1 MKISKIYS
9 NIPKVFEPIKFND
22 GFNVIIGEIQLH
34 NDKDKDS
41 HNLGKSKL
49 ADLIDFGFLK
59 KRNKEMFLFKHFDRF
74 AEFVFYFEIKL
85 NDGKYITIRRSVSD
99 NSKIHIKRHDYDNQ
113 NFTTLSD
120 AEWDYKKLTFD
131 KAKLLLDSLLNL
143 TSISPWDYRMAISYA
158 LRRQDDF
165 NDIFQLKKFGPKHI
179 SWKPYIGH
187 LLGFD
192 AENLIKNYEL
202 KNSID
207 KIAEKLDELQKE
219 IGLYQGDEEE
229 MLKDA
234 LALKLQDAQV
244 IQEQL
249 DSFNFDESDTK
260 TVEDLSENIDS
271 EIEELN
277 RIRYYLTTN
286 LKKLRRA
293 ESKQPTTFNISK
305 TEQLFKEA
313 GIMLGEQIKKSYEQ
327 LLEFNR
333 KITVERTG
341 FVKQQTLDLEH
352 QLIDISSRLTELNT
366 QKSQRVS
373 FLTSTNIF
381 EKYKEVS
388 TRLVIINSEIHS
400 IRRKL
405 EISEQIKIKRSESRS
420 LSNQKNEVIEKIR
433 LNRESVMHSETS
445 IYKTVKENFT
455 SFVKLVLDKDGRIST
470 EQNGEGNLV
479 FHAGFVNGDFNFT
492 SESDG
497 CSYKKILCM
506 GYDLAVN
513 LAYAN
518 KNFIRFV
525 YHDGGLET
533 LDSRKKVEFL
543 KYVRSI
549 PGLYGTQYILTV
561 IDSDLPEGFSFNNE
575 EIVLKLHDNGDN
587 GLLFKMPAW

>member
-74 AEFVFYFEIKL
+74 SEFVFYFEFKL

-260 TVEDLSENIDS
+260 TVEELSENIDS

-313 GIMLGEQIKKSYEQ
+313 GVMLGEQVKKSYEQ

-341 FVKQQTLDLEH
+341 FVKQQALDLEH

-373 FLTSTNIF
+373 FLTSTNTF

-405 EISEQIKIKRSESRS
+405 EISEQIKIKRSESRA

-445 IYKTVKENFT
+445 IYKTIKENFAN
-455 SFVKLVLDKDGRIST
+455 FVKLVLDKDGRIST

-518 KNFIRFV
+518 KNFIRFI

-533 LDSRKKVEFL
+533 LDSRKKLEFL
-543 KYVRSI
+543 KYVRLI

-587 GLLFKMPAW
+587 GLLFKMPSW

>member
-74 AEFVFYFEIKL
+74 SEFVFYFEFKL

-260 TVEDLSENIDS
+260 TVEELSENIDS

-313 GIMLGEQIKKSYEQ
+313 GVMFGEQIKKSYEQ

-373 FLTSTNIF
+373 FLTSTNTF

-405 EISEQIKIKRSESRS
+405 EISEQIKIKRSESRA

-445 IYKTVKENFT
+445 IYKTIKENFAN
-455 SFVKLVLDKDGRIST
+455 FVKLVLDKDGRIST

-518 KNFIRFV
+518 KNFIRFI

-533 LDSRKKVEFL
+533 LDSRKKLEFL
-543 KYVRSI
+543 KYVRLI

-587 GLLFKMPAW
+587 GLLFKMPSW

>member
-470 EQNGEGNLV
+470 EQNVEGNLV

-518 KNFIRFV
+518 KNFIRFI

-533 LDSRKKVEFL
+533 LDSRKKLEFL

-561 IDSDLPEGFSFNNE
+561 IDSDLPEGFSFNDE

-587 GLLFKMPAW
+587 GLLFKMPSW

>member
-34 NDKDKDS
+34 DDKDKDS

-59 KRNKEMFLFKHFDRF
+59 KRTKEMFLFKHFDRF
-74 AEFVFYFEIKL
+74 AEFVFYFEVKL

-99 NSKIHIKRHDYDNQ
+99 NSKIYIKRHDYNNQ

-179 SWKPYIGH
+179 AWKPYIGH
-187 LLGFD
+187 LLGFN

-234 LALKLQDAQV
+234 LDLKLQDAQV

-249 DSFNFDESDTK
+249 ESFNFDESDTK
-260 TVEDLSENIDS
+260 TLEELSENIDS

-313 GIMLGEQIKKSYEQ
+313 GIMLGDQIKKSYEQ
-327 LLEFNR
+327 LLDFNR
-333 KITVERTG
+333 KITIERTG
-341 FVKQQTLDLEH
+341 FVKQQTLDLEQ

-366 QKSQRVS
+366 QKSQSVS
-373 FLTSTNIF
+373 FLTSTNTF

-420 LSNQKNEVIEKIR
+420 LTKEKNEVIEKIR

-445 IYKTVKENFT
+445 IYKTIKENFAY
-455 SFVKLVLDKDGRIST
+455 FVKLVLDKDGRIST

-513 LAYAN
+513 LAYSN
-518 KNFIRFV
+518 KNFIRFI

-533 LDSRKKVEFL
+533 LDSRKKLEFL

-549 PGLYGTQYILTV
+549 PLLHGTQYILTV

-587 GLLFKMPAW
+587 GLLFKMPSW